1 MLMFSSLSTSSTSQ
15 FQLFKL
21 DKVPVIP
28 SPDMKTAPASSSAVF
43 GSKLTRIETALP
55 EDVCSFSMVS
65 MEFFGRDIIQSGTSL
80 VNIPLIISTNQEV
93 KKTVPCFFHFFF
105 SLIPR
110 FQLGTFIFG
119 CVGIESSLQSFEEL
133 F

>member
-43 GSKLTRIETALP
+43 GIKLTRIETALP

-105 SLIPR
+105 
-110 FQLGTFIFG
+110 FH
-119 CVGIESSLQSFEEL
+119 
-133 F
+133 